1 MTKTLSDQAYLPY
14 HDTTIGE
21 TTYQPIVSAH
31 HSGLSRE
38 DRFLI
43 LKKKVLTLQP
53 AFKKILR
60 DHGATTLHEYTKS
73 VFLNAKVSPR
83 TMRTERAIHAVH
95 DEVARVLGTSVAQR
109 VQTQLHTYPIADTAD
124 HSGTLNSTTFFNGH
138 LLTLLA
144 YQEIADPTLKDMLV
158 LSCSNNSFDTSTFP
172 RGFQY
177 HSVAD
182 ATLQMNQLTFLGRAV
197 DPRPILFH
205 TGYTKDALD
214 LIRKRLITLVNE
226 RIITKQDGQMLETL
240 TREIFSRDDILQSDT
255 YADQLTKINYHFF
268 RKLSERLGITDIN
281 YVNIEQERV
290 TLNLLTHHLYN
301 DTLIHRIMFD
311 PSFENLVIKYFHDI
325 KGAFSEHA
333 GFGTYLFWGMPEN
346 SKYRVQ
352 LWKDGNALVS
362 SDRSFRVELTPD
374 SIAQAISENKLIP
387 SLLLT
392 FSTLAF
398 YHGLQVLGGF
408 SQVNYLTSMKESYL
422 GLTKEVG
429 DSESTFVCKEI
440 ATDNLFLMYQTLNML
455 SHNGNLVPATAM
467 DLLLYAAPDAQSAMQ
482 RTAKTVTV
490 EKALLRAFPTRYNRL
505 YKNDSFEGLSSLTDE
520 DVNDLYDIGKD
531 LNPVGVING

>member
-14 HDTTIGE
+14 HDSSVADTAYLPLAQSIN
-21 TTYQPIVSAH
+21 
-31 HSGLSRE
+31 SGLSRE
-38 DRFLI
+38 DKFLL

-60 DHGATTLHEYTKS
+60 NHGATTLHEYTKS
-73 VFLNAKVSPR
+73 IYLNAKTSPR
-83 TMRTERAIHAVH
+83 TKRTELAISAVH
-95 DEVARVLGTSVAQR
+95 DEIARVLGTSVAR
-109 VQTQLHTYPIADTAD
+109 RAQTQLHTYPIADTAD

-144 YQEIADPTLKDMLV
+144 YQEIHDPILKDMIV

-177 HSVAD
+177 HSVTNN
-182 ATLQMNQLTFLGRAV
+182 TLQMNQLTFLGRAV

-205 TGYTKDALD
+205 AGYTQDALH
-214 LIRKRLITLVNE
+214 LIQKRLITLVNE
-226 RIITKQDGQMLETL
+226 RIITKHDGQILETL
-240 TREIFSRDDILQSDT
+240 TQEIFSRDDILRCDT
-255 YADQLTKINYHFF
+255 YADQLTKINYLFF
-268 RKLSERLGITDIN
+268 QKLSERLGITDIN

-290 TLNLLTHHLYN
+290 TLRLLTHHLYN

-311 PSFENLVIKYFHDI
+311 PSFESLVIKYFHDI
-325 KGAFSEHA
+325 KGAFSENA

-352 LWKDGNALVS
+352 LWKDGNSLVS
-362 SDRSFRVELTPD
+362 SDKTFRVELTPD
-374 SIAQAISENKLIP
+374 AIAHALFENKLIP

-408 SQVNYLTSMKESYL
+408 SQVNYLTSMKESYS

-429 DSESTFVCKEI
+429 DSESATVCKEI

-455 SHNGNLVPATAM
+455 SHDDNLVPATAM
-467 DLLLYAAPDAQSAMQ
+467 DLFLHAAPDAQSAMR
-482 RTAKTVTV
+482 RTARSLTV

-505 YKNDSFEGLSSLTDE
+505 YKNDSLEGLSHFTDE
-520 DVNDLYDIGKD
+520 DVNDIFDIKKD
-531 LNPVGVING
+531 LHPVGVING